1 MVIDDISVPPCD
13 ACRIVGAVLGA
24 MCGRW
29 LRIVFMKSL
38 HVTLRRS
45 ACPAPDPYVERML
58 HRSPS
63 SVKEM
68 ILAEF
73 YDTESLML

>member
-1 MVIDDISVPPCD
+1 M
-13 ACRIVGAVLGA
+13 L
-24 MCGRW
+24 
-29 LRIVFMKSL
+29 L
-38 HVTLRRS
+38 HVALRRS
-45 ACPAPDPYVERML
+45 AGPALDPCAEWMC

-68 ILAEF
+68 ILAEI